1 MYETKKTII
10 IYLHTEQ
17 FSIGGLNYVNAYEM
31 IFMLFNKFT
40 FQATIITHAVL
51 STCEQKA
58 VYTQTPTKK
67 KKQQVGSF
75 IFGLLRIV
83 GKSQAI

>member
-1 MYETKKTII
+1 
-10 IYLHTEQ
+10 
-17 FSIGGLNYVNAYEM
+17 M

-40 FQATIITHAVL
+40 FQATVITDAVL

-67 KKQQVGSF
+67 KKKQQQVGSF
-75 IFGLLRIV
+75 IFGLLRIA

>member
-1 MYETKKTII
+1 
-10 IYLHTEQ
+10 
-17 FSIGGLNYVNAYEM
+17 M

-40 FQATIITHAVL
+40 FQATVITDAVL

-67 KKQQVGSF
+67 KKTTSRKFYFWPASDRWQ
-75 IFGLLRIV
+75 
-83 GKSQAI
+83 KSSYIKDAPNR